1 MTDTPAQPTPAMQVT
16 HERSIVPPKHSV
28 ALTDRTKTDCEMAG
42 LDLIDGI
49 VEALRPIKD
58 SKGGEI
64 TDKARTQLQQAWTD
78 TFHYALN
85 HQRSN
90 VQLRQGP
97 GIREAKDSLE
107 LIARLRDSKDT
118 MSAMMG
124 RKGIQR
130 DSWSAARNTLHTEVL
145 QRYDGMIDNLVRTLW
160 GHQAAPERDSGRSP
174 R

>member
-28 ALTDRTKTDCEMAG
+28 ALTDRTKSDCELVG
-42 LDLIDGI
+42 LDLIDDI
-49 VEALRPIKD
+49 VQQLSPIKD
-58 SKGGEI
+58 SKGADI
-64 TDKARTQLQQAWTD
+64 SDKARTQLQQAWCE
-78 TFHYALN
+78 TFAYALN
-85 HQRSN
+85 HQRAN
-90 VQLRQGP
+90 ARTHARPEMRAAG
-97 GIREAKDSLE
+97 DSLE

-145 QRYDGMIDNLVRTLW
+145 NRYDGIIDQLVHTVW
-160 GHQAAPERDSGRSP
+160 GHHAAPVRDSGRSP
-174 R
+174 G